1 MYTDGL
7 IERRGESLDRGIV
20 RLGELLDE
28 CRGLGTQECSEQL
41 AVQLSPRDDDVA
53 LLVVRSWP
61 DLFRLTVN

>member
-28 CRGLGTQECSEQL
+28 CRGLGNQECSEQL

-53 LLVVRSWP
+53 LLVVQVRG
-61 DLFRLTVN
+61 